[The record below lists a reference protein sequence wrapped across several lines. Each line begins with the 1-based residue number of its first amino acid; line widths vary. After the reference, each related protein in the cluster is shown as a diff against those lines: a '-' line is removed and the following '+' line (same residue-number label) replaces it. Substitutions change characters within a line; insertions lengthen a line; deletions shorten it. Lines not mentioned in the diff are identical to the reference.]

1 MRQWLAFLLVGCGV
15 VGLLLSLGR
24 VATVSSDSWTTSGE
38 GPPSLAVE
46 REPAPPGPR
55 NSLSVRRNKEW
66 HRLRAGPVGSSGGSL
81 ESFVSSAAVTVTN
94 MDPPGDSLGP
104 PGNLGEDLGPGKA
117 AGEAKLAAQR
127 NRVEYGLFE
136 EISTPPSRFN
146 QTRGFVTAS
155 S

>member
-1 MRQWLAFLLVGCGV
+1 MRRWLAFLLVGCGV

-55 NSLSVRRNKEW
+55 NSLSVRRNQEW

-81 ESFVSSAAVTVTN
+81 ESFVSYAAVTVTN

-104 PGNLGEDLGPGKA
+104 RGHLVEYLGPGRA
-117 AGEAKLAAQR
+117 R
-127 NRVEYGLFE
+127 SE
-136 EISTPPSRFN
+136 EHTSELQSR
-146 QTRGFVTAS
+146 
-155 S
+155 